1 MKKVNENEH
10 PVRVILRDWTKVRKA
25 NHVVAEK
32 TKRKEEK

>member
-1 MKKVNENEH
+1 MKKANESH

-32 TKRKEEK
+32 TKRKKER